1 MIRHQSLV
9 RHPPPEV
16 PDGDTTGDDKAAE
29 DADVKKSIPT
39 KNQSSQEETRRKGR
53 WPEIQ

>member
-16 PDGDTTGDDKAAE
+16 PDGDTTGDAKAAE
-29 DADVKKSIPT
+29 DAEVKKKGYQQRT
-39 KNQSSQEETRRKGR
+39 TVVRRK
-53 WPEIQ
+53 PEGKEDGLK